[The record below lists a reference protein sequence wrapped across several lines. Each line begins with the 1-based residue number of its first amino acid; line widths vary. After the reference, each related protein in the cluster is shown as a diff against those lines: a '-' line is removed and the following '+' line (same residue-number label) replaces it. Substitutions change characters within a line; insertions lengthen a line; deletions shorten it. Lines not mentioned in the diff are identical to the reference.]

1 MSTEKKFVASLMRLN
16 PAGSWSAVQ
25 KLVLVN
31 LSLRKQGAGMQS
43 WLLTLILV
51 VAALGVGSAA
61 MAAEM
66 VKDPTT
72 GEMVE
77 APRYGGTLTFATGGQ
92 LWNWDPFYGWSDP
105 QLTGILEKLAI
116 GNWGVSRDVWDLK
129 SGHPLPM
136 SAITGRLA
144 ESWEMP
150 DDKTLIFHIRQGVR
164 WHNKPP
170 MNGRLLTAQDVE
182 FTFHRM
188 LGLGDFAEAG
198 PTPFGGAAL
207 LQGIPF
213 ESIRAT
219 DDATVVMKLKEP
231 YLPAFHIITLNY
243 FVYIVPPEVI
253 QQYGDSKDWKNVA
266 GTGPFLLTDV
276 VEGSSET
283 RTRNPDYWGHD
294 EKYPQNQL
302 PYIDEL
308 KYLMI
313 PEEAT
318 RMSALRSG
326 KIDLR
331 GPSGGPIHSIDTVDS
346 LRETHPDIVLYK
358 QWFRSTNAFAANVRK
373 PPFDDLRVRKAL
385 QMALDLETVA
395 ATYFKG
401 EADPTPQGMIGV
413 KGYYIPFEEWPEAVK
428 SGYRYDPE
436 GAKQLLAEAG
446 YPNGFKSRLRVLGA
460 VGKGGY
466 TEIAAAYWA
475 EIGVELEIDVFMDW
489 AKYHEDMFA
498 RDYEGIMGSIAGTT
512 YDPSMTVTWYHS
524 GAQWNRPLHQWP
536 ELDAKVD
543 AALAATTF
551 EEQQRLVREADMHTI
566 EQHWQIWGPKGPQW
580 WALWPWVKGY
590 NSEFDLGPNEDS
602 LILSRLWID
611 QDLKKEMGH

>member
-1 MSTEKKFVASLMRLN
+1 MVTIKSRKLQFRFAQWCGESFYFTSMVRGIMETTKTISKLQSL
-16 PAGSWSAVQ
+16 
-25 KLVLVN
+25 
-31 LSLRKQGAGMQS
+31 
-43 WLLTLILV
+43 LLTLILM

-66 VKDPTT
+66 VKDPST

-77 APRYGGTLTFATGGQ
+77 APQYGGTLTFATGGQ
-92 LWNWDPFYGWSDP
+92 QWNWDPFYNWTDP

-116 GNWGVSRDVWDLK
+116 GNWGVSRDEWDLK
-129 SGHPLPM
+129 SGHPFPM
-136 SAITGRLA
+136 SVITGRLA

-150 DDKTLIFHIRQGVR
+150 DNKTYIFHIRQGVR

-188 LGLGDFAEAG
+188 LGMGDFTEAG

-207 LQGIPF
+207 LNGIPF
-213 ESIRAT
+213 ESITAT
-219 DDATVVMKLKEP
+219 DDATVVMKLKKP
-231 YLPAFHIITLNY
+231 FLSAFHIITLDL
-243 FVYIVPPEVI
+243 FTYIMPPEVI
-253 QQYGDSKDWKNVA
+253 KQYGDSKDWRNLS

-294 EKYPQNQL
+294 EKYPQNRL

-331 GPSGGPIHSIDTVDS
+331 GPSGGAITSIDTADS
-346 LRETHPDIVLYK
+346 LRETNPDIVLYK
-358 QWFRSTNAFAANVRK
+358 QWFRSGNAFAANVRK

-413 KGYYIPFEEWPEAVK
+413 KGYYIPFEEWPEEVK
-428 SGYRYDPE
+428 KGYRYDLE

-446 YPNGFKSRLRVLGA
+446 YPNGFKTRMRVLG
-460 VGKGGY
+460 GLKGGY
-466 TEIAAAYWA
+466 SEIAAAYWA
-475 EIGVELEIDVFMDW
+475 EIGVELEIDEITDW
-489 AKYHEDMFA
+489 AKYHEDLFA

-512 YDPSMTVTWYHS
+512 YNPSMTVTWYRS
-524 GAQWNRPLHQWP
+524 DAQWNRPLHQWP

-551 EEQQRLVREADMHTI
+551 EEQQRLIAEADMYTI
-566 EQHWQIWGPKGPQW
+566 ENHWQIWGPKGPQW
-580 WALWPWVKGY
+580 WALHPWIKGY
-590 NSEFDLGPNEDS
+590 NGEFDLGPNEDS

>member
-1 MSTEKKFVASLMRLN
+1 MSTEKKFVASIARLN

-25 KLVLVN
+25 KLVLAN
-31 LSLRKQGAGMQS
+31 LSLRKQGAGMQF

-51 VAALGVGSAA
+51 VAVLGVSSAA

-66 VKDPTT
+66 VKDPST

-77 APRYGGTLTFATGGQ
+77 APQYGGTLTYATRG
-92 LWNWDPFYGWSDP
+92 LAWNWDPYYGWTDP
-105 QLTGILEKLAI
+105 QLTGLVEKLAV
-116 GNWGVSRDVWDLK
+116 GNWGVSRDEWDLK

-150 DDKTLIFHIRQGVR
+150 DDKTIVFHIRQGVR

-182 FTFHRM
+182 YTFHRM
-188 LGLGDFAEAG
+188 LGLGDFSEAG

-207 LQGIPF
+207 LNGIPF
-213 ESIRAT
+213 ESITAS

-231 YLPAFHIITLNY
+231 FLSAFHIITLNY
-243 FVYIVPPEVI
+243 FTYIMPPEVI
-253 QQYGDSKDWKNVA
+253 QQYGDVKDWRNMA

-276 VEGSSET
+276 VEGSSVT

-302 PYIDEL
+302 PYIDKLE
-308 KYLMI
+308 YLLI

-318 RMSALRSG
+318 LMSALRSG
-326 KIDLR
+326 KLDLR
-331 GPSGGPIHSIDTVDS
+331 GPSGGWMSSIDSAES
-346 LRETHPDIVLYK
+346 LRQTHPDVVLHKHY
-358 QWFRSTNAFAANVRK
+358 FRSSAAFAANVRK
-373 PPFDDLRVRKAL
+373 PPFDDLRVRKAM
-385 QMALDLETVA
+385 QMALDVETIA
-395 ATYFKG
+395 NTFYKG
-401 EADPTPQGMIGV
+401 QADPTPQGMIGV
-413 KGYYIPFEEWPEAVK
+413 KGYYVPFEEWPEDVK
-428 SGYRYDPE
+428 KGYRYDPE

-446 YPNGFKSRLRVLGA
+446 YPNGFKTPVRVLLNSSYA
-460 VGKGGY
+460 
-466 TEIAAAYWA
+466 EIASAYWS
-475 EIGVELEIDVFMDW
+475 EIGVEVELNVFTDW
-489 AKYHEDMFA
+489 AQYHEDMFA

-512 YDPSMTVTWYHS
+512 YDPSMTVTWYRS
-524 GAQWNRPLHQWP
+524 DAQWNRPLHQWP

-543 AALAATTF
+543 AALAATSF
-551 EEQQRLVREADMHTI
+551 EEQKRLMKEADMHTI
-566 EQHWQIWGPKGPQW
+566 EQHWQIWGPKAPQW
-580 WALWPWVKGY
+580 WVLWPWVKGY
-590 NSEFDLGPNEDS
+590 NGEFDLGPNEDS
-602 LILSRLWID
+602 LILTRLWID